1 MSRPEAIRVRWVALG
16 ETQERLASLPPG
28 TTLAQALA
36 RLQME
41 PLPARVAV
49 AVWGKLRKPD
59 YVLREGDRIELLEPL
74 RIDPKS
80 ARRAKAAAR

>member
-16 ETQERLASLPPG
+16 DTQERSASVPPG

-36 RLQME
+36 RLQYE
-41 PLPARVAV
+41 PLPARAAV

-59 YVLREGDRIELLEPL
+59 YVMRDGDRIELLEPL
-74 RIDPKS
+74 RIDPKA
-80 ARRAKAAAR
+80 ARRARAAAR